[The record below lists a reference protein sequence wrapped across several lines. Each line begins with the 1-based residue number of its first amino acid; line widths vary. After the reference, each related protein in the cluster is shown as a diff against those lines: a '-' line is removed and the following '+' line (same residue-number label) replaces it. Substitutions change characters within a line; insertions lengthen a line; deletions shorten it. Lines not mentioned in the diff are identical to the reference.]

1 VRRGIVIAGIVVA
14 ALLALSLRIVLEG
27 RSALADG
34 DDAMMRG
41 QTRDAIAAW
50 QSAARWYLPLAPHV
64 GDAYERLTTLAT
76 SARDKGDRTTA
87 LLAYRAIRSAA
98 LATKSLWTPH
108 AGDLDAANEQIA
120 QLSADDPDAAPAGG
134 DTRDARMAFH
144 RAQLAG
150 SRPGGWAAG
159 LAILGIVAWLTGFG
173 YLGARGI
180 DSAGRPNRRRITV
193 GTVIVVAGFGAW
205 ALGLYN
211 A

>member
-50 QSAARWYLPLAPHV
+50 QSAARWYLPFAPHV

-134 DTRDARMAFH
+134 DTRDARIAFH
-144 RAQLAG
+144 RAQLPG
-150 SRPGGWAAG
+150 SRPGWWAAG
-159 LAILGIVAWLTGFG
+159 LAILGIVAWLIGFG

-180 DSAGRPNRRRITV
+180 DSAGRPNRRRITL
-193 GTVIVVAGFGAW
+193 GTVIVVAGLGAW

>member
-1 VRRGIVIAGIVVA
+1 VRRGVVIAGLAIA

-34 DDAMMRG
+34 DDAMARG

-64 GDAYERLTTLAT
+64 GDAYDRLTTLAA

-120 QLSADDPDAAPAGG
+120 QLSADDPDAAAAGG
-134 DTRDARMAFH
+134 NTRDARVAFH
-144 RAQLAG
+144 RAQLAQ
-150 SRPGGWAAG
+150 SRPGGWPAG
-159 LAILGIVAWLTGFG
+159 LAIVGIVAWLAGVG
-173 YLGARGI
+173 YLGKRGI
-180 DSAGRPNRRRITV
+180 DSAGRPNRRHIAI